1 MGLLILTPQMRV
13 YTVFSIFFFLI
24 SSLFLS
30 TEGLSLAKKEKAGAV
45 STKAKG
51 AEADTG
57 EQTETADSNDKAE
70 GKDSEDSE
78 TLDLKV
84 ETVEKVETKEG
95 QPAEAETK
103 EGLGGADGK
112 SKILGLITKLK
123 EMNVFLKEMVTY
135 WDKLAGGK
143 KALARDADADADADA
158 KDEKSGAEDEAAAG
172 DAEDEAAAG
181 GEEEKTA
188 EGEGK
193 DGAETEKKTEEAAGD
208 AAGDSAKDTAVP
220 GRKRKRF

>member
-1 MGLLILTPQMRV
+1 MRV

-112 SKILGLITKLK
+112 SKEGSQKNRIYLFISFYHKQQ
-123 EMNVFLKEMVTY
+123 MFNV
-135 WDKLAGGK
+135 
-143 KALARDADADADADA
+143 
-158 KDEKSGAEDEAAAG
+158 KSHYFF
-172 DAEDEAAAG
+172 
-181 GEEEKTA
+181 
-188 EGEGK
+188 
-193 DGAETEKKTEEAAGD
+193 
-208 AAGDSAKDTAVP
+208 SH
-220 GRKRKRF
+220 

>member
-1 MGLLILTPQMRV
+1 MGLLILTWEMRV

-57 EQTETADSNDKAE
+57 EQTWAADSNDKAE

-158 KDEKSGAEDEAAAG
+158 NDEKSGAEDEAAAG

>member
-135 WDKLAGGK
+135 RDKLAGGK
-143 KALARDADADADADA
+143 KALARDADADADA

>member
-1 MGLLILTPQMRV
+1 MRV

-84 ETVEKVETKEG
+84 TEEVETKEG

-112 SKILGLITKLK
+112 SKEGSQKNRIYLFISFYHKQQ
-123 EMNVFLKEMVTY
+123 MFNV
-135 WDKLAGGK
+135 
-143 KALARDADADADADA
+143 
-158 KDEKSGAEDEAAAG
+158 KSHYFF
-172 DAEDEAAAG
+172 
-181 GEEEKTA
+181 
-188 EGEGK
+188 
-193 DGAETEKKTEEAAGD
+193 
-208 AAGDSAKDTAVP
+208 SH
-220 GRKRKRF
+220 

>member
-1 MGLLILTPQMRV
+1 MRV

-57 EQTETADSNDKAE
+57 EQTETADSKDKAE
-70 GKDSEDSE
+70 GKDSED
-78 TLDLKV
+78 LDIKLT
-84 ETVEKVETKEG
+84 EEAETKEG

-112 SKILGLITKLK
+112 SKEGSQKNRIYLFISFYHKQQ
-123 EMNVFLKEMVTY
+123 MFNV
-135 WDKLAGGK
+135 
-143 KALARDADADADADA
+143 
-158 KDEKSGAEDEAAAG
+158 KSHYFF
-172 DAEDEAAAG
+172 
-181 GEEEKTA
+181 
-188 EGEGK
+188 
-193 DGAETEKKTEEAAGD
+193 
-208 AAGDSAKDTAVP
+208 SH
-220 GRKRKRF
+220 

>member
-1 MGLLILTPQMRV
+1 MGTLDLNSTDESLHC
-13 YTVFSIFFFLI
+13 FFHLFFLI

-143 KALARDADADADADA
+143 KALARDADADAEADA

-208 AAGDSAKDTAVP
+208 AAGD
-220 GRKRKRF
+220 

>member
-1 MGLLILTPQMRV
+1 MGTLDLNSTDESLHCFFP
-13 YTVFSIFFFLI
+13 SFFFLI

-143 KALARDADADADADA
+143 KALARDADADAEADADADA

-181 GEEEKTA
+181 GEEEK
-188 EGEGK
+188 
-193 DGAETEKKTEEAAGD
+193 
-208 AAGDSAKDTAVP
+208 
-220 GRKRKRF
+220 

>member
-1 MGLLILTPQMRV
+1 MGLLILTWEMRV

-143 KALARDADADADADA
+143 KALAGDADADADADA

-181 GEEEKTA
+181 VEEEKTA

>member
-1 MGLLILTPQMRV
+1 MGTLDLNSTDESLHCFFP
-13 YTVFSIFFFLI
+13 SFFFLI

-84 ETVEKVETKEG
+84 ETVEKDETKEG

-181 GEEEKTA
+181 GE
-188 EGEGK
+188 
-193 DGAETEKKTEEAAGD
+193 
-208 AAGDSAKDTAVP
+208 
-220 GRKRKRF
+220 

>member
-84 ETVEKVETKEG
+84 ETVEEAETKEG

-143 KALARDADADADADA
+143 KALARDADA

-193 DGAETEKKTEEAAGD
+193 DGAETEKKTEEAAGG

>member
-1 MGLLILTPQMRV
+1 MGTLDLNSTDESLHCFFP
-13 YTVFSIFFFLI
+13 SFFFLI

-70 GKDSEDSE
+70 GKDSEKIE
-78 TLDLKV
+78 TLEGELL
-84 ETVEKVETKEG
+84 EKVETKEG

-143 KALARDADADADADA
+143 KALARDADADAEADADA
-158 KDEKSGAEDEAAAG
+158 
-172 DAEDEAAAG
+172 DA
-181 GEEEKTA
+181 
-188 EGEGK
+188 
-193 DGAETEKKTEEAAGD
+193 D
-208 AAGDSAKDTAVP
+208 AD
-220 GRKRKRF
+220 

>member
-57 EQTETADSNDKAE
+57 EQTETADSKDKAE
-70 GKDSEDSE
+70 GKDSED
-78 TLDLKV
+78 LDIKLT
-84 ETVEKVETKEG
+84 EEAETKEG